1 MTMSITL
8 TNVDPRTIH
17 QQILQLEHIH
27 RDLLAADSTE
37 ANTIASTLKL
47 LHQIE
52 EEVRHKARV
61 EHHHVA

>member
-1 MTMSITL
+1 MSMSITL

-37 ANTIASTLKL
+37 ANTIASTLAL

-52 EEVRHKARV
+52 EEVRARV
-61 EHHHVA
+61 EHHHAA